1 MANQSV
7 LVKAEKV
14 LKVIK
19 ETVDAGVDVVE
30 MQEAVV
36 LFDPMIIEAPLAVA
50 SFDLQ
55 KAVEMAINVSLV
67 MNNELT

>member
-30 MQEAVV
+30 M
-36 LFDPMIIEAPLAVA
+36 
-50 SFDLQ
+50 
-55 KAVEMAINVSLV
+55 
-67 MNNELT
+67 